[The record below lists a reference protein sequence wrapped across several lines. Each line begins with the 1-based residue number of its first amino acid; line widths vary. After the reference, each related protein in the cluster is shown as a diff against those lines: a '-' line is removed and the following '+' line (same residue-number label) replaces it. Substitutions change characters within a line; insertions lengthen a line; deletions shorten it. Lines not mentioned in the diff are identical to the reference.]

1 MKDCFIQNAW
11 QPVCSPPSPLLW
23 HRAQT
28 DIKRRLVC
36 HDNSDLKAGEM
47 MDLIDRMKDI
57 ASRIPKQMYDLF
69 KYSDRL
75 KAVIGEYE
83 GGKVDSEVAG
93 REIVDNC

>member
-1 MKDCFIQNAW
+1 MF
-11 QPVCSPPSPLLW
+11 PSAHSRFCLCVPLLR

-57 ASRIPKQMYDLF
+57 ASRIPKQMEYTQTDLPP
-69 KYSDRL
+69 
-75 KAVIGEYE
+75 AV
-83 GGKVDSEVAG
+83 
-93 REIVDNC
+93 